1 MRKKTK
7 DKKEEIAAIA
17 EVFGRTS
24 KAKAT
29 KKKKKTTKKKDREI
43 IQLPKPFDLLV
54 AGQIVANAL
63 KKLKAK
69 KKYAN
74 LKAQIFDYY
83 FTKFTKN
90 GKIAPSCVGECG
102 EATALFTLRQM
113 ASISEDTAEL
123 LKKHQIPYA
132 EDEIVLEGLMLNPE
146 VMFDQDL
153 LAKLAM
159 AVKKLKEFKDVKLF
173 LDQEAVCQYTAT
185 EETYKKVA
193 KIKDVKV
200 REKLLKQL
208 TNLAMSQSKLDDSS
222 EAAQIKALK
231 LLSKKGVF
239 DIQDDEDDDF
249 L

>member
-17 EVFGRTS
+17 EVFGRAS
-24 KAKAT
+24 KAKPT
-29 KKKKKTTKKKDREI
+29 KKKKKTKKKDREV

-74 LKAQIFDYY
+74 LKAQIFDFY
-83 FTKFTKN
+83 FKKFTKD

-102 EATALFTLRQM
+102 EATALFSLRQM
-113 ASISEDTAEL
+113 SSISEDTAKL

-153 LAKLAM
+153 LGKLAL
-159 AVKKLKEFKDVKLF
+159 AVKKLKEFKNVKLF
-173 LDQEAVCQYTAT
+173 LDQEAICQYTAT
-185 EETYKKVA
+185 AATYAKAA

-200 REKLLKQL
+200 REKILKQL
-208 TNLAMSQSKLDDSS
+208 THLAMCYPKLDESS

-239 DIQDDEDDDF
+239 DIGDDEDDDF